1 MLVPRKGKGRGRRR
15 TDRYSGCDRCGR
27 HTSSGRH
34 LLARGG
40 GGGGGSP
47 CHREAPGVA
56 LQGTGLINIYLASDT
71 NQPREA
77 ESV

>member
-15 TDRYSGCDRCGR
+15 TDTMDATDVHATHPVGATCSPGAGD
-27 HTSSGRH
+27 
-34 LLARGG
+34 
-40 GGGGGSP
+40 GGSP
-47 CHREAPGVA
+47 CHREALGVA